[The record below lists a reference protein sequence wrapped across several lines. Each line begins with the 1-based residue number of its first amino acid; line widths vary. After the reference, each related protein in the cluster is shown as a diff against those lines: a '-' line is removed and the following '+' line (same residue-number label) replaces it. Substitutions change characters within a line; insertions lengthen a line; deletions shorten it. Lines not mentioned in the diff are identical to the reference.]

1 MGFFSGIK
9 GAVGG
14 LFGADVGGKKRARRA
29 AREQVKAAREAIR
42 LQREQMARAREL
54 YAPRIAGGE
63 EAFQAQLGLL
73 GLGPGAEAPGF
84 DPYAAIRESPEYQAA
99 LQQGEEALLQ
109 SAAATG
115 GLRGGRVQEALLQ
128 FRPQLLSSAIQ
139 QRFQRLGEIS
149 GVGERAIGGELTV
162 GAGGTAGIG
171 QALAQMGAARAGR
184 EMVPSG
190 LEALGMGIG
199 GTARTAL
206 GLYGLGK
213 LGAF

>member
-29 AREQVKAAREAIR
+29 AREQARTAQEAIR
-42 LQREQMARAREL
+42 LQRQQMARAREL
-54 YAPRIAGGE
+54 YAPRIAAGE
-63 EAFQAQLGLL
+63 RAFQAQLGLL
-73 GLGPGAEAPGF
+73 GLGPEGGP
-84 DPYAAIRESPEYQAA
+84 DPYEAIRASPEYQAA

-115 GLRGGRVQEALLQ
+115 GLRGGNVQAALAQ

-149 GVGERAIGGELTV
+149 GVGERAIGGELTI
-162 GAGGTAGIG
+162 GGGGTQNIG
-171 QALAQMGAARAGR
+171 NLLQQIGAARAGR
-184 EMVPSG
+184 ELVPG
-190 LEALGMGIG
+190 ELESLGMGYGRTKRQIA
-199 GTARTAL
+199 TA
-206 GLYGLGK
+206 GLGVL
-213 LGAF
+213 LGGGF